1 MRISLVPLF
10 AGAVLLLTAF
20 TVLGGQESAGV
31 AAKRKSIAPSPTAS
45 PSRARADT
53 DGFCPCV
60 SIRPHSPTGRARTD
74 TRTTASI
81 FPATEHYAD
90 SSVDVFIPKG
100 FEPRGRVDLVF
111 FFHGWYSSVSEA
123 ARDFALIR
131 QFSESGT
138 KALLVMPETARDAPD
153 SFGGKLE
160 SADGFDKFVGELL
173 DALHEN
179 RLIPRIRVGRI
190 TLIGHSGAYHVIA
203 RILGQS
209 GAAAKVREV
218 CLFDGLY
225 EDVRHFAAWIASS
238 HGRFVSVCAQ
248 DGDPAEN
255 ARGLAAS
262 LREDG
267 IPVETADDNPGED
280 RQVLRHRVVFISSP
294 YDHSALISQADEL
307 RRVLAAGVSRR

>member
-1 MRISLVPLF
+1 MRISMVPF
-10 AGAVLLLTAF
+10 FGGAVLLLTAF
-20 TVLGGQESAGV
+20 TVLGGQESAGI
-31 AAKRKSIAPSPTAS
+31 AAKREKHRPVAH
-45 PSRARADT
+45 R
-53 DGFCPCV
+53 V
-60 SIRPHSPTGRARTD
+60 SIESESGYGRLLSLCLDSAPFPDGARKD
-74 TRTTASI
+74 GYSYDGEY
-81 FPATEHYAD
+81 FSCDGHYAD

-153 SFGGKLE
+153 SYGGKLE
-160 SADGFDKFVGELL
+160 SADGFDRFVGELL
-173 DALHEN
+173 AALHEN
-179 RLIPRIRVGRI
+179 RLIPRVKVGRI

-203 RILGQS
+203 RILGQK

-238 HGRFVSVCAQ
+238 RGRFVSVCAQ

-255 ARGLAAS
+255 ARSLEAS

-267 IPVETADDNPGED
+267 IPVVTAADNPGED

-294 YDHSALISQADEL
+294 YDHSALVSQADEL